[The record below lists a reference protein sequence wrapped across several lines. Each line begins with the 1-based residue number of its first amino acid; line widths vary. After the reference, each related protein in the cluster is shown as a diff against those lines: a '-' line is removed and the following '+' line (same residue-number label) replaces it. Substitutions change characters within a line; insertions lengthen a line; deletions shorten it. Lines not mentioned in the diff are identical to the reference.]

1 MVDDLEKDPNFE
13 VLDEPSIN
21 DSISEDMEL
30 PVGLAIRCPSKISSA
45 YTMLIINATLR
56 ICNRHDLMISRRG
69 VDNVR
74 KRILDKAV
82 ERRKVED
89 RNFIKMDMDGKIS
102 ETAIGK
108 NKLKKKDNITVVSGT
123 TGRYIEH
130 FVPSGRGT
138 GKNIGLGFT
147 NVIAET
153 DSWETMRAIGC
164 GKNYFYIKCF
174 YIYYLKVN
182 ASKFV

>member
-1 MVDDLEKDPNFE
+1 
-13 VLDEPSIN
+13 
-21 DSISEDMEL
+21 MEGTQQACAQGRYRVVHPPL
-30 PVGLAIRCPSKISSA
+30 S
-45 YTMLIINATLR
+45 
-56 ICNRHDLMISRRG
+56 
-69 VDNVR
+69 
-74 KRILDKAV
+74 
-82 ERRKVED
+82 ED
-89 RNFIKMDMDGKIS
+89 RNFIKLDMDGKIS

-123 TGRYIEH
+123 TGRYVTH

-153 DSWETMRAIGC
+153 DSWETIRAIGC
-164 GKNYFYIKCF
+164 GKNYFHITCF
-174 YIYYLKVN
+174 YVHYLKFD